1 MPAYHAKKRLGQN
14 FLKTGSIIDRVV
26 GLVDPKPDDKIVE
39 IGSGRGALT
48 LPLAQTGAAVWAIE
62 FDRDLIDYLTSLLVE
77 YKSVKIRNLDFLTFD
92 PNTERLDRFKL
103 VGNLPYNITSPVID
117 WCLRYASRIDSV
129 VLMVQKELGARLA
142 ASPGGKDWSPL
153 SIFTQMVFRV
163 ERHFDV
169 AAAHF
174 HPQPKVNS
182 SVLKLIPLTMPYG
195 KLTPQTQ
202 RVVRA
207 SFQQRRKLLVN
218 NLVPRLIP
226 QAEQAHKILD
236 AVAIDLKARAE
247 ALTIDQFL
255 NLTTHLVKH
264 KLV

>member
-169 AAAHF
+169 AAVHF
-174 HPQPKVNS
+174 YPQPKVNS